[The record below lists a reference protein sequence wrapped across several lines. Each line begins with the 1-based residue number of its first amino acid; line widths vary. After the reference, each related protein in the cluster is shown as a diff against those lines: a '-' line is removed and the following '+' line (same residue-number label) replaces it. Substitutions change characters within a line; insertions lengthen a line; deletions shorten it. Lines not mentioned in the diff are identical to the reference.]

1 MPLIKMA
8 KNENAK
14 KIRSIFPAARLKK
27 IMQSNEDVG
36 KMSVSVPYVASKALE
51 MFINDLVVSTYE
63 ESKKKKASRIT
74 TEHIRSTVK
83 NNSKFEFLQNV
94 VNSEN

>member
-1 MPLIKMA
+1 MA

-51 MFINDLVVSTYE
+51 MFINDFVLATYD
-63 ESKKKKASRIT
+63 ESKKKKANRIT
-74 TEHIRSTVK
+74 IEHIRTTVK
-83 NNSKFEFLQNV
+83 NNPLFEFLQNT